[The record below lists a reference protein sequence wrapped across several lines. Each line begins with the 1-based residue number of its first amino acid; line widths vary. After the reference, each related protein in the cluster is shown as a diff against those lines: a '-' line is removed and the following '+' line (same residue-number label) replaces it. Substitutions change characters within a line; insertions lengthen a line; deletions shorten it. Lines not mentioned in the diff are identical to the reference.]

1 MMNFEKFKS
10 ASEVKILV
18 IGDIMLDQYLKGKCN
33 RISPEA
39 PVQVVEIEE
48 ESNVLGGAG
57 NVVRNLVDFNVKVGI
72 LSVLGKDKTSKIII
86 NHLENL
92 NVDQFISFDSNR
104 ITTVKNRIMV
114 ENQQIVR
121 FDRETKNKI
130 TKELELKLI
139 EDFDNIIDNYDLII
153 LSDYAKGVLTDNF
166 IKHVIKESDKFKK
179 KVIVDPKGSDFKKYS
194 GAFLLTPNKLEAE
207 IATNMS
213 INDEESLR
221 NCLTFMKE
229 KYNLGISMITLSE
242 DGISYFDDSFKKR
255 KTFSKEVYDVTG
267 AGDTVLACL
276 GIGFALKLDQ
286 NTIVDFANAAA
297 GVVVGKSGSATTNL
311 YEVQMN
317 QKNSSLSSKL
327 FNLDNLVGF
336 IKSKRK
342 AEKNCFVFT
351 NGCFDILHVGHISY
365 LQRAKSLGDYLIVAL
380 NSDQSVRRLKGEE
393 RPINNINARVKM
405 LEALSFVDFII
416 IFDEE
421 TPLNVIKEI
430 QPDILVKGA
439 DYDIKEIVGKEYAK
453 KVQTIDFVDDYSTT
467 SIINKFKNNE

>member
-1 MMNFEKFKS
+1 
-10 ASEVKILV
+10 
-18 IGDIMLDQYLKGKCN
+18 
-33 RISPEA
+33 
-39 PVQVVEIEE
+39 
-48 ESNVLGGAG
+48 
-57 NVVRNLVDFNVKVGI
+57 

-311 YEVQMN
+311 
-317 QKNSSLSSKL
+317 
-327 FNLDNLVGF
+327 
-336 IKSKRK
+336 
-342 AEKNCFVFT
+342 
-351 NGCFDILHVGHISY
+351 
-365 LQRAKSLGDYLIVAL
+365 
-380 NSDQSVRRLKGEE
+380 
-393 RPINNINARVKM
+393 
-405 LEALSFVDFII
+405 
-416 IFDEE
+416 
-421 TPLNVIKEI
+421 
-430 QPDILVKGA
+430 
-439 DYDIKEIVGKEYAK
+439 
-453 KVQTIDFVDDYSTT
+453 
-467 SIINKFKNNE
+467 